1 LQTPLVSVE
10 FLSFSQAKVMG
21 DERRRAIRK
30 KVRVE
35 IEILMPDHSVPMRLA
50 TADLSCCGCYI
61 ENMFTFS
68 VGTNLSITLWIGEE
82 RLQIGGVV
90 RTADPGFGN
99 GIEFVGTDPVGQA
112 KLASYLDGFGP
123 SGTQS

>member
-1 LQTPLVSVE
+1 M
-10 FLSFSQAKVMG
+10 A

-35 IEILMPDHSVPMRLA
+35 IEILLPDHSVPTRLA
-50 TADLSCCGCYI
+50 TTDLSCCGCYI
-61 ENMFTFS
+61 ENMFTFP
-68 VGTNLSITLWIGEE
+68 VDTNLSITLWIGEE
-82 RLQIGGVV
+82 RLKIGGVV

-99 GIEFVGTDPVGQA
+99 GIEFVDTDPVGQA